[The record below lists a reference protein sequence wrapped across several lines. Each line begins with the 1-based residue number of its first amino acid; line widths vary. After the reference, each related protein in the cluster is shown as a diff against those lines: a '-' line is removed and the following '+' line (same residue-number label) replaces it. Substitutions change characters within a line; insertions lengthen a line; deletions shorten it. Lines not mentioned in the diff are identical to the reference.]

1 MSPETAEGDREL
13 IRRTAAGD
21 REAFDSLIERHQAAV
36 HRYIRSIVRQPAS
49 AEDALQETFLAA
61 WRAAGSFRGEAGAR
75 PWLLAIARHASARQF
90 RRRAGEPQET
100 VPLDELG
107 RRAGWGADENP
118 EALAMR
124 RERQR
129 TLSDALDA
137 LAPED
142 REVIVL
148 RDLEGLSGE
157 EAARVLGLELAAL
170 KSRLHRARLRF
181 AARLREEGA
190 RHEG

>member
-1 MSPETAEGDREL
+1 MSAEDTEGDRQL
-13 IRRTAAGD
+13 IRRAAAGD
-21 REAFDSLIERHQAAV
+21 REALDVLIERHQAAV
-36 HRYIRSIVRQPAS
+36 HRYIRSIVRQPAD

-61 WRAAGSFRGEAGAR
+61 WRAAGSFRGEGSAR
-75 PWLLAIARHASARQF
+75 PWLFAIARHASARQF
-90 RRRAGEPQET
+90 RRRVGEPADT
-100 VPLDELG
+100 TPLDELG
-107 RRAGWGADENP
+107 RQAGWGAEENP

-124 RERQR
+124 RERLR

-157 EAARVLGLELAAL
+157 EAARVLGLELPAL

-190 RHEG
+190 T